1 MADKSILL
9 CVSNFT
15 EVTDKHKLIVSA
27 KLSLLLATAEL
38 PSNISKVRVQSV
50 VPVLTQVL

>member
-50 VPVLTQVL
+50 VPVLAQVL